1 MRDLYPAASSVATL
15 TGRGVTGDVNGQ
27 RISVGSHRYFDQ
39 SIPHPPEHCDA
50 LAAVDAQGYSTMLV
64 SRDDSYRGYIAAA
77 DTVRPTSRAAIAE
90 LKQIGVQHLVMLT
103 GDNAATAEGVAGQV
117 GVTETLANCLP
128 EDKVAAVKDLRMR
141 YGEIAMVGDGIN
153 DAPALASATVGIAIG
168 HTAQAMETADVTIM
182 RDSLLP
188 LPFAI
193 RLSRA
198 AMRIVKVN
206 VALSLLIKFI
216 VFVLVLVGT
225 GSMWMAV
232 LADVGMSLLVT
243 LNGTRLLRRPA
254 PRIVLADG

>member
-1 MRDLYPAASSVATL
+1 MV
-15 TGRGVTGDVNGQ
+15 
-27 RISVGSHRYFDQ
+27 
-39 SIPHPPEHCDA
+39 
-50 LAAVDAQGYSTMLV
+50 
-64 SRDDSYRGYIAAA
+64 AAA
-77 DTVRPTSRAAIAE
+77 DTVRPSSRAAISE
-90 LKQIGVQHLVMLT
+90 LKAMGLHHLVMLT
-103 GDNAATAEGVAGQV
+103 GDNETTAQRVADEV

-128 EDKVAAVKDLRMR
+128 ADKVDAVEDLQMR

-153 DAPALASATVGIAIG
+153 DAPALAAATVGIAIG
-168 HTAQAMETADVTIM
+168 NTAQAMETADITLM

-206 VALSLLIKFI
+206 VALSLLVKFI

-254 PRIVLADG
+254 PVSSSRT